1 MLCLW
6 KLVITT
12 MTMLQSEKTWF
23 TLVVIGFVEVLI
35 FIAYQVY
42 SSLTGQNV
50 DLVKKIDDSPI
61 VETLGVSEL
70 DMLEKLQGN
79 ILVKDEDLN

>member
-1 MLCLW
+1 MSCLW

-12 MTMLQSEKTWF
+12 TTMLQSEKTWF

-61 VETLGVSEL
+61 TETLNVENL
-70 DMLEKLQGN
+70 TMLEKLQSN